1 MKTALYF
8 GSFNPMHL
16 GHITICRYLLEK
28 TEIDQL
34 RLVVS
39 PGNPLKSAENFKNAR
54 QRLICAQN
62 IIKEEFPNY
71 NIVVSD
77 IEFQLVPPLYTINTI
92 RYLKESEPGN
102 QFILVIGSDNLA
114 IIEKWHK
121 WQELLSETEIWVYPE
136 KVAMPGSYATNT
148 AAACWMHLSLTSP
161 QLKSGNREA
170 GYQSDL
176 LTKKSQRESLG
187 G

>member
-39 PGNPLKSAENFKNAR
+39 PGNPLKSAENFKNAQ

-77 IEFQLVPPLYTINTI
+77 IEFQLAPPLYTINTI

-121 WQELLSETEIWVYPE
+121 WQELLSETEIWVYPR
-136 KVAMPGSYATNT
+136 KGSDARELCNKYCCRLLDAPLIDISSTEIREQRGG
-148 AAACWMHLSLTSP
+148 LS
-161 QLKSGNREA
+161 N
-170 GYQSDL
+170 
-176 LTKKSQRESLG
+176 
-187 G
+187 

>member
-8 GSFNPMHL
+8 GSFNPMHS

-28 TEIDQL
+28 REIDQL

-39 PGNPLKSAENFKNAR
+39 PGNPLKSADNFKNAL

-62 IIKEEFPNY
+62 IIKEEFPND
-71 NIVVSD
+71 NIIVSD
-77 IEFQLVPPLYTINTI
+77 IEFNLQPPLYTINTI
-92 RYLKESEPGN
+92 RHLKESEPGN

-121 WQELLSETEIWVYPE
+121 WQELLSETEIWVYPR
-136 KVAMPGSYATNT
+136 KGSDARELCKKYGCRFLDAPLIDISSTEIREQRGG
-148 AAACWMHLSLTSP
+148 LS
-161 QLKSGNREA
+161 N
-170 GYQSDL
+170 
-176 LTKKSQRESLG
+176 
-187 G
+187 

>member
-54 QRLICAQN
+54 QRLIWAQN

-121 WQELLSETEIWVYPE
+121 WQELLSETEIWVYPR
-136 KVAMPGSYATNT
+136 KGSDARELCNKYGCRLLDAPLIDISSTEIREQRGG
-148 AAACWMHLSLTSP
+148 LS
-161 QLKSGNREA
+161 N
-170 GYQSDL
+170 
-176 LTKKSQRESLG
+176 
-187 G
+187 

>member
-39 PGNPLKSAENFKNAR
+39 PGNPLKSAENFKNAQ

-77 IEFQLVPPLYTINTI
+77 IEFHLVPPLYTINTI

-121 WQELLSETEIWVYPE
+121 WQELLSETEIWVYPR
-136 KVAMPGSYATNT
+136 KGSDARELCNKYGCRMLDAPLIDISSTEIRE
-148 AAACWMHLSLTSP
+148 
-161 QLKSGNREA
+161 QRGGFLK
-170 GYQSDL
+170 
-176 LTKKSQRESLG
+176 
-187 G
+187 